1 MGLLRQKIRSIRMM
15 KNDGKL
21 VIVTRNADKINLTFV
36 VYSHIIGGV
45 VMIQARCQQRRHLLN
60 IFMEVPR

>member
-1 MGLLRQKIRSIRMM
+1 MPSHQTE
-15 KNDGKL
+15 NDEKL
-21 VIVTRNADKINLTFV
+21 VNVTTEEDKISLTFV

>member
-1 MGLLRQKIRSIRMM
+1 MEPSHQTE
-15 KNDGKL
+15 NDEKL
-21 VIVTRNADKINLTFV
+21 VIVTSEEDKISLTFV
-36 VYSHIIGGV
+36 VYSHIIGIV